1 MAGPGEEDGGTVMW
15 LLDKVVLRAPK
26 LIMLVCFA
34 FFVVAGAGVL
44 RLSVSSDTR
53 VNFNPDGAP
62 IHKLEAFEAKYG
74 QNNTVLMVIWANGRQ
89 VTDPDVLAA
98 IGDLTERAWRLPHST
113 RVESLTNF
121 AQTISDEDSIAVR
134 DLVPDPAHVT
144 PAEAKEIRSAALAD
158 PLVRNRLIGPDGEAA
173 GILVN
178 FNLPKKASKE
188 VREIIAASR
197 KLAADFEKSHPGIRV
212 QLTGNVMLMGAFSEA
227 AISDAKFLIPIS
239 LCVTA
244 IVMILFVRAIVPS
257 FVILT
262 LLGLSSMATM
272 GLAGWAGHVV
282 NTGTVAVPI
291 IIMTVNLAAAV
302 RIVTTALGRLGKGD
316 SRLEAI
322 REAVR
327 INFRAVT
334 LTNSTTLVGF
344 LAMNFAEAPTL
355 RQEGTLVSLGILI
368 AYVFT
373 FTWLPATLS
382 LLPLKPAAQRSEHMM
397 VSLGHFVNAHYKPLF
412 LLCGVI
418 VVACGFWVSK
428 IHLDDDFVRSF
439 DSRFAYRRAS
449 DFAEKHL
456 TGLNSIEFDIA
467 APKTAAGDGGVYDP
481 AYQRH
486 LADFAKWLRA
496 QPKVVSVFAVSDL
509 TKRIN
514 KAMNAGKPGNYD
526 TIPDNAD
533 LIAQYFLL
541 YELSLPYGTS
551 LNDVIPIGRDASRV
565 TVLLRR
571 ATSSEIREL
580 NLSAENWLDA
590 NTPPAMHARGISLN
604 VLFANLSGV
613 NIRSMIGS
621 TIISIVIIAFVVGFA
636 LRSPRYGFL
645 SIFLNILPSLV
656 GFGIW
661 GMLVGTIGL
670 AGSVVTAMTIGLVV
684 DDTIYFLLMYQAA
697 RKRGMNAEEAINYVF
712 ATVGVAMLVIT
723 ASLALGFGT
732 LVFSGFEINRSLGG
746 MTAIV
751 ILSNLF
757 IDWLMLPPLM
767 RLLDDRRNKSTA

>member
-1 MAGPGEEDGGTVMW
+1 MW

-26 LIMLVCFA
+26 LVMLVCVA
-34 FFVVAGAGVL
+34 FFVFAGAGVL

-53 VNFNPDGAP
+53 VHFNPDGAP

-74 QNNTVLMVIWANGRQ
+74 QNNTVLMVVWADGRQ
-89 VTDPDVLAA
+89 VTEPDVLAG
-98 IGDLTERAWRLPHST
+98 IGDLTDRAWQLPHST

-121 AQTISDEDSIAVR
+121 ARIVSDEDSIAVR

-144 PAEAKEIRSAALAD
+144 PDEAKEIRKIALGD
-158 PLVRNRLIGPDGEAA
+158 PLIRDRLIGPDGKAA
-173 GILVN
+173 GLVVS

-197 KLAADFEKSHPGIRV
+197 KLAADFEKTHPGMTV
-212 QLTGNVMLMGAFSEA
+212 QLTGNIMLMGTFSEA
-227 AISDAKFLIPIS
+227 AMSDARFLIPIS
-239 LCVTA
+239 LLVTA
-244 IVMILFVRAIVPS
+244 AVMMLFVRSVAPS
-257 FVILT
+257 LVILS

-282 NTGTVAVPI
+282 NTATVAVPI
-291 IIMTVNLAAAV
+291 IIMTVNMAAAV

-316 SRLEAI
+316 TRIEAI

-327 INFRAVT
+327 LNFRAVS

-344 LAMNFAEAPTL
+344 LAMNFADAPTL
-355 RQEGTLVSLGILI
+355 RQEGNLVALGILI

-373 FTWLPATLS
+373 FTWLPAALS
-382 LLPLKPAAQRSEHMM
+382 LLPLKPAVQRSEKMM
-397 VSLGHFVNAHYKPLF
+397 IKLGHFVNAHYKPLF
-412 LLCGVI
+412 VFCSI
-418 VVACGFWVSK
+418 VVIACGTWVAD
-428 IHLDDDFVRSF
+428 IRLDDDFVRNF
-439 DSRFAYRRAS
+439 DSRFDYRRAS
-449 DFAEKHL
+449 DFAEDHL
-456 TGLNSIEFDIA
+456 TGLNIVEFDLA
-467 APKTAAGDGGVYDP
+467 APKIASGDGGVYDP

-486 LADFAKWLRA
+486 VAAFAEWLRS
-496 QPKVVSVFAVSDL
+496 QPKVVSVFAMSDL

-514 KAMNAGKPGNYD
+514 KAMNAGRPGNYE
-526 TIPDNAD
+526 TIPDNPD

-551 LNDVIPIGRDASRV
+551 LNDFIPIGRDASRV
-565 TVLLRR
+565 TVLLRKG
-571 ATSSEIREL
+571 TSSEIRGL
-580 NLSAENWLDA
+580 NSAAENWLNA
-590 NTPPAMHARGISLN
+590 NTPPEMHTRGISLN

-636 LRSPRYGFL
+636 LRSPRYGVL
-645 SIFLNILPSLV
+645 SIFLNVLPSLV

-661 GMLVGTIGL
+661 GLLVGTIGL
-670 AGSVVTAMTIGLVV
+670 AASVVTAMTIGLVV

-697 RKRGMNAEEAINYVF
+697 RKRGLNAEEAINDVF

-732 LVFSGFEINRSLGG
+732 LVFSGFEINRPLGG

-767 RLLDDRRNKSTA
+767 RLLDDRRKKQRTS